1 MDLKLWTSSYGP
13 QAMDLKLWTSSY
25 GPQAMDLKLWTSSYG
40 PQAMDLKLWTSSY
53 GPQAMDLKLYIII
66 IMEVSSHD
74 RTRKCPDIW
83 KCPHMIWPKDKA
95 MEVCRHLIP
104 SHDMDN

>member
-1 MDLKLWTSSYGP
+1 
-13 QAMDLKLWTSSY
+13 
-25 GPQAMDLKLWTSSYG
+25 
-40 PQAMDLKLWTSSY
+40 
-53 GPQAMDLKLYIII
+53 MDLKLYIII
-66 IMEVSSHD
+66 IMEVSSYD